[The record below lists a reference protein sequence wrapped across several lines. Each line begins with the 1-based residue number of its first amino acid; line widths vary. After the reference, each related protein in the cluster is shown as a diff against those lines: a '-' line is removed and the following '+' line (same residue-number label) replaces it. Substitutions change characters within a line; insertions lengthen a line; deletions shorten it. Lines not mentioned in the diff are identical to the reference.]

1 MAYYGPLPYLSQ
13 CKMDS
18 IRTSL
23 QQVIDPEIG
32 INIVDLG
39 LIYDISQTNNQVCVL
54 MTLTSAGCPLQDMI
68 ISQMRQHILQ
78 DHPDIDDVKVEV
90 TFDPPWQR
98 AMMSPVAVNLLGG

>member
-1 MAYYGPLPYLSQ
+1 
-13 CKMDS
+13 MDS

-39 LIYDISQTNNQVCVL
+39 LVYDISQTDNQVHVL
-54 MTLTSAGCPLQDMI
+54 MTLTSAGCPLQDLI
-68 ISQMRQHILQ
+68 ASQMRQQILQ
-78 DHPDIDDVKVEV
+78 DHPDINQVKIEV

-98 AMMSPVAVNLLGG
+98 SMMSSTATSLLGG

>member
-1 MAYYGPLPYLSQ
+1 
-13 CKMDS
+13 MDS

-39 LIYDISQTNNQVCVL
+39 LVYDISQTDNQVAVL

-68 ISQMRQHILQ
+68 TSQMRQQILL
-78 DHPDIDDVKVEV
+78 DHPDIDEVKVEI

-98 AMMSPVAVNLLGG
+98 AMMSTTALSLLGG